1 MSTPQNGQEPAP
13 SDPWGDV
20 ALGVV
25 KLAGVIL
32 LAVVALPLVV
42 PGVAIAATHWLG
54 PTKAR
59 YWLVP
64 RWWVPVAVVGAVS
77 VAVVLVWETVQLVAW
92 ATSPAGAE
100 HFTGGI
106 GQWGPATWSAAAPWL
121 ALNLAL
127 GVLLIP
133 GVWSWNRRRLACR
146 VYMRQID
153 DVVRQEQIERARIT
167 AEDWTAALRAGVRM
181 DPRTGTFARRRRRPR
196 LTGPRE
202 LRRGSWALGLV
213 TRPTVRTWRERTS
226 DRRTAPDW
234 TDAAGRWL
242 VMPAVASAVRALL
255 IAESGTGKT
264 VLLGLIIRAA
274 AAMGWPVV
282 MIDAKGDPA
291 DAHELSRVLG
301 ASGRTVAVGPRW
313 NLFSGTAEQITEK
326 LMRLL
331 PPGEGA
337 ARHYSDE
344 ARGILGMIQ
353 AKTPLRSIED
363 LAQRLRNPAPHVRD
377 EHDQAQVNTIVDS
390 RTKET
395 AGGRVAKSLAV
406 ALRPLAPYLAADGWT
421 YEKPGADVV
430 VVPLTPV
437 DTAQARLGDLML
449 MDLRQYMADR
459 LRRGDKR
466 PALLIVDEF
475 PQLVTEDTDPGDVAA
490 ALFETARSAGLGL
503 ILAGQ
508 SVAGLSG
515 DEAMRQRAL
524 SSGAGLIVGRS
535 KDPEAVVQL
544 AGTVMRME
552 ASGEAHSGEL
562 RSGRAQHT
570 YVIPPQV
577 VREAWDGRFWL
588 IHRGAI
594 APFRVL
600 PPAPDQVEGTNQ
612 EPIPAPAPAPAGTVV
627 EPAAGGDELHDDEAS
642 KATAVEALA
651 EAGEAPAPAETA
663 DVDALAGDPYAG
675 LVYEP
680 AGEDA
685 PPVDEAQ
692 PLDVDAAPAAEADEP
707 AAEREPEPATAAPAP
722 RPAPR
727 RGFSAARRTTTK
739 QGD

>member
-1 MSTPQNGQEPAP
+1 MSTMQTGQGQGYEQPQ
-13 SDPWGDV
+13 SDPWGDT
-20 ALGVV
+20 LGAVV
-25 KLAGVIL
+25 KAVAILA
-32 LAVVALPLVV
+32 LAVVVLPLVV
-42 PGVAIAATHWLG
+42 PALALQVAHWYG

-59 YWLVP
+59 YWIVP
-64 RWWVPVAVVGAVS
+64 RWWVPAAAAGVAVVV
-77 VAVVLVWETVQLVAW
+77 VVLGWEVWQLVAW
-92 ATSPAGAE
+92 ATSPAAAE
-100 HFTGGI
+100 HFAGGFS
-106 GQWGPATWSAAAPWL
+106 QWWPATWRAALPWL
-121 ALNLAL
+121 VLNLAL

-133 GVWSWNRRRLACR
+133 AAWSWSRRRVAR
-146 VYMRQID
+146 KVYMRQID
-153 DVVRQEQIERARIT
+153 DVVRQEQIERARVT
-167 AEDWTAALRAGVRM
+167 AEDWTAAKRAGVRM

-202 LRRGSWALGLV
+202 VRAGAWALGLV
-213 TRPTVRTWRERTS
+213 TRPTVRTWRERTM
-226 DRRTAPDW
+226 DRRNAPDW

-282 MIDAKGDPA
+282 MIDAKGDPG
-291 DAHELSRVLG
+291 DARELARVLG
-301 ASGRTVAVGPRW
+301 ASGRTVAVGPKW
-313 NLFSGTAEQITEK
+313 NLFSGTPEQITEK

-353 AKTPLRSIED
+353 AHEPLRSIED
-363 LAQRLRNPAPHVRD
+363 LAERLRNPAPHVRD
-377 EHDQAQVNTIVDS
+377 KHDQDQVEAIVDS
-390 RTKET
+390 RTKAT
-395 AGGRVAKSLAV
+395 AASRVAKSLAV

-421 YEKPGADVV
+421 YEKPGAHVV
-430 VVPLTPV
+430 VMPLTPV

-459 LRRGDKR
+459 LRRGNKR

-600 PPAPDQVEGTNQ
+600 PPAPAGDQVAAEDQ
-612 EPIPAPAPAPAGTVV
+612 AQSPADAPAPAGTIDAAPAVV
-627 EPAAGGDELHDDEAS
+627 DELHDAAPEA
-642 KATAVEALA
+642 AAVEALA
-651 EAGEAPAPAETA
+651 EAGETSTPGEAGDSETSTP
-663 DVDALAGDPYAG
+663 GDPYAG

-680 AGEDA
+680 SDDDA
-685 PPVDEAQ
+685 PPVDEA
-692 PLDVDAAPAAEADEP
+692 PPVDVDEP
-707 AAEREPEPATAAPAP
+707 AARPEREPEPAAAVPAP

-727 RGFSAARRTTTK
+727 GFSATRRPTTK
-739 QGD
+739 QGG

>member
-1 MSTPQNGQEPAP
+1 MVVE
-13 SDPWGDV
+13 
-20 ALGVV
+20 VV
-25 KLAGVIL
+25 KAAAILA

-42 PGVAIAATHWLG
+42 PALALQVAHWYG

-59 YWLVP
+59 YWIVP
-64 RWWVPVAVVGAVS
+64 RGWVPLATAGVVAVVAV
-77 VAVVLVWETVQLVAW
+77 LTWEVVQLVAW
-92 ATSPAGAE
+92 GTSPAGAE

-106 GQWGPATWSAAAPWL
+106 GAWWPTTWRAALPWL
-121 ALNLAL
+121 VLNLAL

-133 GVWSWNRRRLACR
+133 AAWSWSRRRLAHK

-167 AEDWTAALRAGVRM
+167 AEDWTAAKRAGVRM
-181 DPRTGTFARRRRRPR
+181 DPRTGTFARRRRRPH
-196 LTGPRE
+196 LTGPRK
-202 LRRGSWALGLV
+202 LRRGAWALGLV

-242 VMPAVASAVRALL
+242 IMPAVASAVRALL

-264 VLLGLIIRAA
+264 VLLTLMIRAA
-274 AAMGWPVV
+274 AAMGWPAV
-282 MIDAKGDPA
+282 MIDAKGNPRDA
-291 DAHELSRVLG
+291 DELAAVLRAHGL
-301 ASGRTVAVGPRW
+301 TVAVGPKW
-313 NLFSGTAEQITEK
+313 NLFSGSAEQITEK

-353 AKTPLRSIED
+353 ERTPLRSIED
-363 LAQRLRNPAPHVRD
+363 LADRLRNPAPHVRD
-377 EHDQAQVNTIVDS
+377 KADLAHVNAIVDS

-395 AGGRVAKSLAV
+395 AAGRVAKSLAV

-421 YEKPGADVV
+421 YENPGAHVV

-449 MDLRQYMADR
+449 MGLRQFMADR
-459 LRRGDKR
+459 LRRGDQR
-466 PALLIVDEF
+466 PVLLIVDEF
-475 PQLVTEDTDPGDVAA
+475 PQLVTADTDPGDVAA

-524 SSGAGLIVGRS
+524 SSGAGLIIGRS

-600 PPAPDQVEGTNQ
+600 PPAPADAQ
-612 EPIPAPAPAPAGTVV
+612 ERPSPTDAPAPAGTVD
-627 EPAAGGDELHDDEAS
+627 EPARVVELHDEADETA
-642 KATAVEALA
+642 AVEVLA
-651 EAGEAPAPAETA
+651 EAGETPAVDEPA
-663 DVDALAGDPYAG
+663 DPYAG
-675 LVYEP
+675 LVYVP
-680 AGEDA
+680 DDEDA
-685 PPVDEAQ
+685 PPVDEAA
-692 PLDVDAAPAAEADEP
+692 PHDVDEAPAVV
-707 AAEREPEPATAAPAP
+707 ERRPATAAASP

-727 RGFSAARRTTTK
+727 GFSATRRTTTK